1 MPLQLELLQ
10 LSYSF
15 TFLLSVPCTGSVL
28 PECRILGCPTQ
39 GYASSLLEPGRQ
51 SGTLILLVPDNL
63 SLFIQTKGI

>member
-39 GYASSLLEPGRQ
+39 DYASSLLEPGQ
-51 SGTLILLVPDNL
+51 ASKGYKLLVERKN
-63 SLFIQTKGI
+63 K